1 MSFITAIESEL
12 AKAEK
17 ILASWWGKEPAF
29 ANVLATGINIA
40 GAALETVFTLEGNG
54 PASTIVGNVVSKAQ
68 QEILAVN
75 SLVTTVG
82 PTPSAKSILA
92 RRGIRHW
99 RTRRRGEYH
108 QPQIYCRN
116 HSGREHGQCAGQFVP
131 GGYSGGLTV
140 QWAIYTAAGLEK
152 GRLNFQAHHD

>member
-29 ANVLATGINIA
+29 ANVLTTGINIA

-92 RRGIRHW
+92 GVASDI
-99 RTRRRGEYH
+99 
-108 QPQIYCRN
+108 
-116 HSGREHGQCAGQFVP
+116 
-131 GGYSGGLTV
+131 GGLAAAANITNPKSIAAITLGVNTV
-140 QWAIYTAAGLEK
+140 NALVSSFPAATP
-152 GRLNFQAHHD
+152 AA

>member
-92 RRGIRHW
+92 GVASDI
-99 RTRRRGEYH
+99 
-108 QPQIYCRN
+108 
-116 HSGREHGQCAGQFVP
+116 
-131 GGYSGGLTV
+131 GGLAAAANITNPKSIAAITLGVNTV
-140 QWAIYTAAGLEK
+140 NALVSSFPAATP
-152 GRLNFQAHHD
+152 AA